1 MSGFLASISNT
12 ENQILTLV
20 LFILA
25 ILRIYLEVIGF
36 DFKKLPMT
44 KFIARNRGNL
54 EAMKLH
60 KTGLYLSIGYV
71 ILFAPAIIFS

>member
-1 MSGFLASISNT
+1 MNSFLASISNT
-12 ENQILTLV
+12 ENQILILV

-44 KFIARNRGNL
+44 QFIARHRGDL
-54 EAMKLH
+54 EAMKIH

-71 ILFAPAIIFS
+71 ILFAPAVVFS